1 MTEEANLTEKEN
13 GLSFEVILDKDKVPK
28 EKPPIKDPMAM
39 SVTSLQDI
47 EEKQKA
53 AEERRKQHEQEI
65 LEKLNQHEK
74 RAEEVRANKEKLIA
88 SGEVPVGEEA

>member
-1 MTEEANLTEKEN
+1 MAEEASITEKEN

-28 EKPPIKDPMAM
+28 EKPPLDPMSA
-39 SVTSLQDI
+39 SVTSLKDI
-47 EEKQKA
+47 DEKLKA

-74 RAEEVRANKEKLIA
+74 RAEEVRANKEKLLA
-88 SGEVPVGEEA
+88 SGQVPKGEES